1 MALSVDFIYYR
12 EKNVATICQ
21 YLVMIIYASYSSFFL
36 SIVQVLSKF
45 PVIQHFVFGTLLS
58 IQETEVFKK
67 PL

>member
-1 MALSVDFIYYR
+1 MSVFNKHRSELCSLLMHVVALCLFVWF
-12 EKNVATICQ
+12 
-21 YLVMIIYASYSSFFL
+21 FFL

-58 IQETEVFKK
+58 IQEAEVFKK

>member
-1 MALSVDFIYYR
+1 MRIKVTIWVLI
-12 EKNVATICQ
+12 VAVIW
-21 YLVMIIYASYSSFFL
+21 FL

-58 IQETEVFKK
+58 IQEAEVFKK